1 MDESTNASELRC
13 PWCSAELPSADL
25 ATCPTCK
32 ASLTG
37 TGGGEASEIPGVTRV
52 DLERLARRS
61 FEERPK
67 RGGLLNWITGQSED
81 EFQPSQAEL
90 PALAPPSDDV
100 KREMLRMELDAARAV
115 AEAEHAAAIIEAG
128 GSLVPEADA
137 DARAASA
144 AGAAETGGD
153 EPSDTTPD
161 AAGDTPAGNAAD
173 APAVAPADAPATDD
187 PASR

>member
-37 TGGGEASEIPGVTRV
+37 TSGGETSEIPGVTRV

-128 GSLVPEADA
+128 GSLVPEAGA
-137 DARAASA
+137 DAEAAPAGDVTAASA
-144 AGAAETGGD
+144 G
-153 EPSDTTPD
+153 EPSDTTAE
-161 AAGDTPAGNAAD
+161 AAGDASAEAAG
-173 APAVAPADAPATDD
+173 DAPATDD
-187 PASR
+187 PASH